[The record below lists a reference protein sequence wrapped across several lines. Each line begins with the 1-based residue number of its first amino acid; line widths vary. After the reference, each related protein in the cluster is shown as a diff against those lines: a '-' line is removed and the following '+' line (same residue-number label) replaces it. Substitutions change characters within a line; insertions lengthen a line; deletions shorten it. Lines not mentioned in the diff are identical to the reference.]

1 MRYNEQIALKKI
13 LCQKQQQTC
22 AKTTCEAI
30 YKEQLF
36 LCISNTSISCWR
48 KIVLCMEFEPYI
60 WDPADW
66 VLNSRIFGDM
76 HLGP

>member
-1 MRYNEQIALKKI
+1 MASSQAALFLKCILTADIKYKQTDYLNIMRYNEQIALKKI

-36 LCISNTSISCWR
+36 LCISNTSISC
-48 KIVLCMEFEPYI
+48 
-60 WDPADW
+60 
-66 VLNSRIFGDM
+66 
-76 HLGP
+76 